1 MLTNLLNLKEYLLA
15 IKPVGGG
22 GFCNSNEI
30 QKILL
35 VKLQLSFDLNSIIRL
50 DYEN

>member
-22 GFCNSNEI
+22 DFAI
-30 QKILL
+30 QTKAK
-35 VKLQLSFDLNSIIRL
+35 KLF
-50 DYEN
+50 

>member
-22 GFCNSNEI
+22 GILQFKRNPKNSFSEVAI
-30 QKILL
+30 
-35 VKLQLSFDLNSIIRL
+35 KL
-50 DYEN
+50 